1 MIGERGEER
10 EGTDREEEEPV
21 SWGGGRGRGW
31 GRPVCH
37 GLLRQVVQR
46 SLPPWTEP

>member
-21 SWGGGRGRGW
+21 SWGGGAGA
-31 GRPVCH
+31 
-37 GLLRQVVQR
+37 GLGKACVPWSAQAGCPAVT
-46 SLPPWTEP
+46 PPMD